1 MATCK
6 NLFAQKPPR
15 PKGVRRGG
23 PPVFWGVRRGGS
35 AGLLGGRVRQNKLDD
50 IWVGGYN

>member
-6 NLFAQKPPR
+6 NLFAQNPPQR
-15 PKGVRRGG
+15 GSAGGGSAGLLGGVR
-23 PPVFWGVRRGGS
+23 WGGS